1 MLAPGNQMQKDLEE
15 DVGVCKCH
23 QKIPSLH
30 GSNQKKKKICAQRAL
45 RWQMAETRPG
55 ETRPYNIDNRLPI

>member
-30 GSNQKKKKICAQRAL
+30 GSKKKKICAQRAL